1 METMRMKEG
10 GTNYR
15 IGEIAEALRTE
26 YPDITASTLR
36 FWERQKLLVP
46 SLATM
51 GGQRRYTQSDLYRAR
66 IIKELSRSGLSLDE
80 ISAWFQRHS
89 GELADQER
97 SPIYSLI
104 LPRSVQIIRRKI
116 ELEAETRKFLAL
128 DEDQKRSPIHSKEA
142 LLLSAGDVTTSPK
155 IQLHFKNP
163 LERYR
168 TSPLEILG
176 IEKVKGALFSQLRV
190 FGVLC
195 PARNRN
201 RQKKGILLYSETDRL
216 IFTLAFFMGKEGTD
230 LKLLKQACAFF
241 ESFGI
246 YPQLSWKDAQGH
258 MTLANVLFNLVVDQG
273 MERTETGGAF
283 IKFIKDYR
291 NREKTSAEKSQS
303 QPGFLSDLDE
313 MLRGTF
319 LQGRSHE
326 SAASDR

>member
-1 METMRMKEG
+1 MKTKES
-10 GTNYR
+10 GTSYR
-15 IGEIAEALRTE
+15 IGKIVEALREE
-26 YPDITASTLR
+26 YLDLTASTLR

-46 SLATM
+46 SLATV
-51 GGQRRYTQSDLYRAR
+51 GGQRRYTQSDLYRVR

-80 ISAWFQRHS
+80 ISTWFQKHS
-89 GELADQER
+89 RELADQER

-104 LPRSVQIIRRKI
+104 LPWSVQIIRRRI

-128 DEDQKRSPIHSKEA
+128 DEDQRRSPIHPKEA
-142 LLLSAGDVTTSPK
+142 LLLSAGGVTTSPK
-155 IQLHFKNP
+155 IQFHFKNP
-163 LERYR
+163 LERHR
-168 TSPLEILG
+168 ASPLEILG
-176 IEKVKGALFSQLRV
+176 IEKVKGVLFSQLRA

-201 RQKKGILLYSETDRL
+201 RQKKEMLLYSETDRL
-216 IFTLAFFMGKEGTD
+216 IFTLAFFLGKEGTD
-230 LKLLKQACAFF
+230 LKLLKQACSFF
-241 ESFGI
+241 EAFGT
-246 YPQLSWKDAQGH
+246 YPQLPWRDAQGH

-291 NREKTSAEKSQS
+291 DREETSAKKSQS

-319 LQGRSHE
+319 LQGGSHE
-326 SAASDR
+326 AAASDR